1 MKKLEEY
8 EPSSGILQKNVLK
21 QLRLSAPLNYVL
33 LQAPV
38 CPPSR
43 FVQAQYIICCAP
55 KFKTFFSYL
64 YFFSWPALHRQYID
78 NIASF
83 TASQFVSLSGKLIE

>member
-55 KFKTFFSYL
+55 KFKTFLAIYTFLVDQHYTDSISIIL
-64 YFFSWPALHRQYID
+64 RASLRRSSWPWVE
-78 NIASF
+78 N
-83 TASQFVSLSGKLIE
+83 